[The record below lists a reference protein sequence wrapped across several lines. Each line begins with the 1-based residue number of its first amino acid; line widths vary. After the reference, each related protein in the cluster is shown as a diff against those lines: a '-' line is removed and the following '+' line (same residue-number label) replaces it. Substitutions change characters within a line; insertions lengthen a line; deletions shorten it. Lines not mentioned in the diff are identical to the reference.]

1 MTNHIPTI
9 EELLG
14 LPKRELDAIFRKAA
28 DIASDETQN
37 PEARDAASRTI
48 ENLRRCQLRPP
59 TP

>member
-14 LPKRELDAIFRKAA
+14 LPKRELDAIFRRAA
-28 DIASDETQN
+28 AIASDEAQG
-37 PEARDAASRTI
+37 PQARKAAANTVKNI
-48 ENLRRCQLRPP
+48 RRCQPRPP